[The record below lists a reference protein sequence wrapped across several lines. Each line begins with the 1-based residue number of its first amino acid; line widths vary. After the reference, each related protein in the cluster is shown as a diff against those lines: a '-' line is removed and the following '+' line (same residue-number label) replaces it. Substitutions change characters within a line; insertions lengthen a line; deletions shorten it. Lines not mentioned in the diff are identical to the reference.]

1 MRNALVQGNYARFF
15 KLYRM
20 IPNQGKALVDV
31 FIDKLRVMALQN
43 IVMGYIA
50 TNIELSHLQI
60 LLAFADL
67 EETNKFLV
75 DRECILVENEGGPG
89 LRLDCRKSVLPIK
102 KAPLKVRR
110 CSKWVT
116 N

>member
-1 MRNALVQGNYARFF
+1 MT
-15 KLYRM
+15 
-20 IPNQGKALVDV
+20 PNNGQDLINV
-31 FIDKLRVMALQN
+31 FIDKLRVKALQN
-43 IVMGYIA
+43 IVMGFIA
-50 TNIELSHLQI
+50 TNIELTHLQI
-60 LLAFADL
+60 LLAFEDV

-75 DRECILVENEGGPG
+75 DRDCVLVEDQGGPG
-89 LRLDCRKSVLPIK
+89 LRLDCRQSVLAIK